1 MPIEQFKLRDPYKMY
16 KDWKLWLEEIE
27 REFIYFRIDTP
38 TDKIDSLFIFGGR
51 EIAYLEKYL
60 PEPDGKLDENQK
72 LRKKLNT

>member
-1 MPIEQFKLRDPYKMY
+1 MI
-16 KDWKLWLEEIE
+16 
-27 REFIYFRIDTP
+27 IYFRIDTP
-38 TDKIDSLFIFGGR
+38 TDKKDSLFIFGGR